1 MARFGEMLREARE
14 TRGLSL
20 SDVEEATKIRQ
31 KYLEAMEEGNYA
43 RLPPRIY
50 MRGFLKNLADFLE
63 IDSAMLISAWANDAP
78 PEQPQPRVE
87 LTVAPLGRPFID
99 WAGILPPLFLL
110 ILVILAGFALVTF
123 RPWERVNIPLPAIN
137 LPFLPFGP
145 MAATTPAPDISSVT
159 VVQTSPSAP
168 PAVLP
173 PASPTV
179 AMNDPSPTGVPAVLS
194 PVATGPATGS
204 SAPAA
209 TPPPTPTFVLLPTAT
224 ATIGVAEIR
233 LQLVL
238 TGVSWVQVI
247 TDSQPSLAFQ
257 GTIQSGNTRTFTAQ
271 QRIQLRVGNAG
282 GVKVSLNGREE
293 QSLGGVGDV
302 VDREWF
308 LKPEGIVTP
317 TPPTRPTSTP

>member
-1 MARFGEMLREARE
+1 MARFGELLREARE

-31 KYLEAMEEGNYA
+31 KYLEAMEEGDYT

-63 IDSAMLISAWANDAP
+63 IDSATLISVWANDAP

-87 LTVAPLGRPFID
+87 LTVAPLSRPFID
-99 WAGILPPLFLL
+99 WAGILPLLFIL
-110 ILVILAGFALVTF
+110 ILVVLGAFALVNL
-123 RPWERVNIPLPAIN
+123 RPWERVNIPLPAVN
-137 LPFLPFGP
+137 LPHFPFGP
-145 MAATTPAPDISSVT
+145 AAATTQPPGNSPVVVVETSLT
-159 VVQTSPSAP
+159 VVPT
-168 PAVLP
+168 LP
-173 PASPTV
+173 PLASSTAAPT
-179 AMNDPSPTGVPAVLS
+179 DPSPTITPPGLS
-194 PVATGPATGS
+194 
-204 SAPAA
+204 PAA
-209 TPPPTPTFVLLPTAT
+209 TSPAAAGSSPAVTPPTLTPVPPPTPS
-224 ATIGVAEIR
+224 ATIGAAEIR

-247 TDSQPSLAFQ
+247 TDSQGSLAFQ

-293 QSLGGVGDV
+293 PSLGGVGDV
-302 VDREWF
+302 VDREWL